1 MKRRM
6 DDRRSAERDKRR
18 RTRSRSPQRKR
29 SRSPPR
35 RRSRSPVRKR
45 PQSPP
50 RRRSRSPM
58 GKPPQ
63 SPPRRPSPPP
73 RPSPPSASR
82 EAEAERS
89 TPVAAR
95 PAALAST
102 PPAPREVAPR
112 LEKNQMF
119 QRETDPHKLAQRQKQ
134 IDFGK
139 NTIGYDR
146 YTQLVPRNER
156 KQGVHP
162 STPDKTQAISKR
174 MWDGRVR
181 VWRSALH
188 FWDPETPQAPVA
200 PASTALSATA
210 HTVVPST
217 APPKP
222 KVGDASLFD
231 DFKDETAAPVDDMD
245 EDDLL

>member
-1 MKRRM
+1 MKRRG

-18 RTRSRSPQRKR
+18 RTRSRSPQRRR

-35 RRSRSPVRKR
+35 RRSRSPTRNR
-45 PQSPP
+45 LQSPP
-50 RRRSRSPM
+50 RRS
-58 GKPPQ
+58 

-73 RPSPPSASR
+73 ASR
-82 EAEAERS
+82 QTEAERS
-89 TPVAAR
+89 TPVEAR
-95 PAALAST
+95 PAASAST
-102 PPAPREVAPR
+102 PPAPRDAAPR

-146 YTQLVPRNER
+146 YTQLVPRSER
-156 KQGVHP
+156 KQGLHP

-188 FWDPETPQAPVA
+188 FWDPETPEVPVA
-200 PASTALSATA
+200 PAATVLSAPLP
-210 HTVVPST
+210 TVVPT
-217 APPKP
+217 TEPCKP